1 MIAMVLVEFSV
12 FPLGKGESVGDYV
25 ARCLKIVEHS
35 GVEYRC
41 HAMGTTIEGELD
53 EVLDVV
59 KRCVEEL
66 AIDCDRVECAMK
78 LDYRK
83 GHAGELKSR
92 LTRVEK
98 RLGHEVKK

>member
-1 MIAMVLVEFSV
+1 MVLVEFSV

-25 ARCLKIVEHS
+25 ARCLKIVEQS
-35 GVEYRC
+35 GLQYQC

-66 AIDCDRVECAMK
+66 TADCDRVECAMK

-83 GHAGELKSR
+83 GYARELKSR
-92 LTRVEK
+92 LARVE
-98 RLGHEVKK
+98 RILGHPVNK

>member
-1 MIAMVLVEFSV
+1 MVLVEFSV

-25 ARCLKIVEHS
+25 VRCVKIVEQS
-35 GVEYRC
+35 GLQFQC

-53 EVLDVV
+53 QVLGVV

-66 AIDCDRVECAMK
+66 ATDCNRVECMMK

-83 GHAGELKSR
+83 GHDEELKSR
-92 LTRVEK
+92 LARVEK
-98 RLGHEVKK
+98 RLGHAINR